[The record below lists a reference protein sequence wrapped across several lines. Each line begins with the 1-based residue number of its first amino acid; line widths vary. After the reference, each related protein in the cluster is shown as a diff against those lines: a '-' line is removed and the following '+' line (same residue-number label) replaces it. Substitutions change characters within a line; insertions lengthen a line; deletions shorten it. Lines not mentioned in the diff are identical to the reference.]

1 MFFILAFCMEKIVGI
16 TNPEIIDFLDYRAFL
31 SEKFEY
37 LAQKNKKFSR
47 RWIAKKAGIQ
57 SPQLISMILKGTR
70 NLTKEIAASLAYA
83 LELSDE
89 EEDYLL
95 LLIDLQDSKMSDR
108 REDILQQIRSQFQ
121 GGLFTNLQRD
131 DIEYL
136 SKWYYQVVR
145 EATGL
150 KNEMQI
156 KNSLGLSKR
165 EIKSAHEFLCELGL
179 LKMENGNL
187 VKSSGSTFFQD
198 HICPLP
204 MMKYHFEMISRALDE
219 LKVKKENQYFE
230 TLTVAIPS
238 KKIPELKK
246 RIHKFICE
254 VDTWLE
260 EENGQDNIIQLNTH
274 FYTFL
279 KD

>member
-1 MFFILAFCMEKIVGI
+1 
-16 TNPEIIDFLDYRAFL
+16 
-31 SEKFEY
+31 
-37 LAQKNKKFSR
+37 
-47 RWIAKKAGIQ
+47 
-57 SPQLISMILKGTR
+57 MILKGTR

-156 KNSLGLSKR
+156 V
-165 EIKSAHEFLCELGL
+165 EIK
-179 LKMENGNL
+179 K
-187 VKSSGSTFFQD
+187 TT
-198 HICPLP
+198 
-204 MMKYHFEMISRALDE
+204 RA
-219 LKVKKENQYFE
+219 KK
-230 TLTVAIPS
+230 
-238 KKIPELKK
+238 
-246 RIHKFICE
+246 
-254 VDTWLE
+254 
-260 EENGQDNIIQLNTH
+260 
-274 FYTFL
+274 
-279 KD
+279 